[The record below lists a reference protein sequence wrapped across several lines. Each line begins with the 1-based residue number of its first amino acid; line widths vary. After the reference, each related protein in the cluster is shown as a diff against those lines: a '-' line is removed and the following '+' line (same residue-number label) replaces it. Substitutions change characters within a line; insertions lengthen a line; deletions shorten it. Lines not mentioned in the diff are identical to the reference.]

1 MKSLK
6 YYLMAASVALL
17 AAPVLQSCSD
27 DDDENVDL
35 LYPTAMVT
43 VKNLPNGGIY
53 LQEEPDVT
61 LFPVNMQ
68 ASPFNGKQVRALV
81 NYKVSSDE
89 TPGFTKTVE
98 INWIDSI
105 LTKPTVPSLGEEED
119 LKKYGNDPVEI
130 YKDWYT
136 VCEDGYLTL
145 RFMTLWGN
153 GNTRH
158 SVNLITGC
166 NPENPYEVHFAH
178 NNFDDQVY
186 IQKDGLVAFDLSALP
201 DTEGKTVKLK
211 LVWDAFGGST
221 YTEFDYCTPEED
233 R

>member
-27 DDDENVDL
+27 DDDDNVDL

-89 TPGFTKTVE
+89 TPA
-98 INWIDSI
+98 S
-105 LTKPTVPSLGEEED
+105 PSL
-119 LKKYGNDPVEI
+119 
-130 YKDWYT
+130 
-136 VCEDGYLTL
+136 
-145 RFMTLWGN
+145 
-153 GNTRH
+153 
-158 SVNLITGC
+158 
-166 NPENPYEVHFAH
+166 
-178 NNFDDQVY
+178 
-186 IQKDGLVAFDLSALP
+186 
-201 DTEGKTVKLK
+201 
-211 LVWDAFGGST
+211 
-221 YTEFDYCTPEED
+221 
-233 R
+233 